1 MNYSLQPV
9 PVTYAPVAVP
19 ATTMP
24 LNPPAL
30 EMPQVNPVQPVPMT
44 VTPVNPVDVV
54 KPLPTYAPQQQIR
67 KEEELDIMNIL
78 INLSPKYF
86 ELIGGNKQILKICVK
101 NIFQQNAHWQF

>member
-67 KEEELDIMNIL
+67 KEEELDIMNSSSRRL
-78 INLSPKYF
+78 YNVFPYGTSVLCQSKRS
-86 ELIGGNKQILKICVK
+86 
-101 NIFQQNAHWQF
+101 